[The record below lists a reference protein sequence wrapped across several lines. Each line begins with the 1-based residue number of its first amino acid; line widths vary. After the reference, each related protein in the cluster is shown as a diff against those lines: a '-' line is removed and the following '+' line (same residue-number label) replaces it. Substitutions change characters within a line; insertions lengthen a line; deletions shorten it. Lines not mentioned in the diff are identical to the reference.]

1 MPGEKARNQASAV
14 SGRKNIL
21 NIRQNIAEG
30 PSINGDIEVG
40 SVAKVALP
48 AYCSDRVHA
57 LAERK
62 AEARPPTENLRREP
76 RHHTSAEHAQT
87 EWLVAVASSVLLAC
101 LRVAGGIPPRSH
113 CSVEGSLSM
122 FLDPVPD
129 ELEPPSAQTAPLA
142 SE

>member
-57 LAERK
+57 LAERSSS
-62 AEARPPTENLRREP
+62 ATAAGNARSAATVAAKLPEPSNCPAGRRFAGAPWLGHEN
-76 RHHTSAEHAQT
+76 S
-87 EWLVAVASSVLLAC
+87 
-101 LRVAGGIPPRSH
+101 I
-113 CSVEGSLSM
+113 
-122 FLDPVPD
+122 
-129 ELEPPSAQTAPLA
+129 
-142 SE
+142 